1 VIHADNTNRD
11 FLSGPWPLQEPE
23 YADAKS
29 SLHNSLRSV
38 REAMLSKLEGLSE
51 YDIRRPLTPTGTNLL
66 GLVKHLSIV
75 EALYFGET
83 FGRPI
88 PEHLRWWDSVEENAT
103 MWATEDESRAEVVDY
118 YRQAW
123 AHSDAT
129 IDALALDSPGRV
141 SWWTSIPGVVLFN
154 ILVHVLAETNRHAG
168 HADILREQLDGAARI
183 ATDNPNLPR
192 HDAAWWENYRAQ
204 VERAASAAEPD
215 KRG

>member
-1 VIHADNTNRD
+1 MIDGDDRNRD
-11 FLSGPWPLQEPE
+11 VLSGPWPHQDPE

-29 SLHNSLRSV
+29 SLHSSLRSV

-51 YDIRRPLTPTGTNLL
+51 YDIRRPVTPTGTNLL

-88 PEHLRWWDSVEENAT
+88 PEHLRWWDTVEENAT
-103 MWATEDESRAEVVDY
+103 MWATEEESRAEIVDC
-118 YRQAW
+118 YRRAW
-123 AHSDAT
+123 AHADLT

-141 SWWTSIPGVVLFN
+141 PWWTWPPGVVLFN

-168 HADILREQLDGAARI
+168 HADILREQLDGATRI
-183 ATDNPNLPR
+183 AADNPNLPV
-192 HDAAWWENYRAQ
+192 HDAAWWKNYRAR

-215 KRG
+215 RP